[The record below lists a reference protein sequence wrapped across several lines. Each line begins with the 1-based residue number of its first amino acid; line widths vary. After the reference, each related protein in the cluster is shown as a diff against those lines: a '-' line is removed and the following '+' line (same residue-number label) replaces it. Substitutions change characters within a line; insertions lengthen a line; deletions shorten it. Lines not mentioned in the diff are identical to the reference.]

1 MTRMAIG
8 FLIIPFLP
16 SINILPIGFVV
27 AERILYIP
35 SIGYCLLL
43 AIGVHRIFNSHPQL
57 RKAIALF
64 IVTVFILRTNY
75 RAIDWEN
82 DFQLFASGV
91 RVCPNNA
98 KIYYNLGQVTASY
111 KNYEKSVEYNT
122 MANKLRPGNP
132 ATLNNLANA
141 YRNSRDLKSALEFH
155 MEAIRYEWV
164 SFSCI

>member
-1 MTRMAIG
+1 MTRTAIG
-8 FLIIPFLP
+8 FVIIPFLP
-16 SINILPIGFVV
+16 SSNILPIGFVV
-27 AERILYIP
+27 AERVLYIP
-35 SIGYCLLL
+35 SIGYCFLI
-43 AIGVHRIFNSHPQL
+43 AIGVERLFKLHPKL
-57 RKAIALF
+57 GKAIVVF
-64 IVTVFILRTNY
+64 IVTVFILRTNS

-91 RVCPNNA
+91 RVCPKNA

-141 YRNSRDLKSALEFH
+141 YRNSKNLKAALEFH
-155 MEAIRYEWV
+155 MEAIQYE
-164 SFSCI
+164 